1 MKRGI
6 VTVSIVTVSIVSVS
20 NGALIAATTARRSYQ
35 LIERIRHYSGL

>member
-6 VTVSIVTVSIVSVS
+6 VTVSTASAS
-20 NGALIAATTARRSYQ
+20 NGALIAATTARRSYR